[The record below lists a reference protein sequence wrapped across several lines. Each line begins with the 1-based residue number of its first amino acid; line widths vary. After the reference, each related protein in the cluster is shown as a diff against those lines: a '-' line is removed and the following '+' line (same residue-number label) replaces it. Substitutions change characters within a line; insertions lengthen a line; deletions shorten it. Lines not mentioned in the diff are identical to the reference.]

1 MTRQAT
7 EKEPGVRAAFT
18 LIEVLAAVFLTAVVM
33 SVAIAFS
40 VNLNDASEAAAAKA
54 RQGRHALAIL
64 DRVAR
69 DLEGAYLISK
79 PAELDPLLHAWIFV
93 ADSQEGDEASDR
105 LQFVTRSYR
114 PPNPLDH
121 GSDLAMVTYL
131 LHPADE
137 AAGFDLLRSVSP
149 GLSADPAG
157 EFPLASDERFMVVAE
172 GIDYF
177 GIRFMSADF
186 EWFDAWDSTQ
196 LAQSD
201 GLPRAATIEIAFL
214 AEQPPDADPFEDF
227 GRIDAEE
234 GDTPLYARQVRL
246 PMEAIDLNAILAA
259 GLADKG
265 VPSEGDDFG
274 DEEDLD
280 EDFEEEDN
288 DSDSNPT
295 ETSAPGSGS
304 QGIPDDLEGL
314 GLPPGITREQ
324 IESLIP

>member
-1 MTRQAT
+1 M
-7 EKEPGVRAAFT
+7 RAAFT

-33 SVAIAFS
+33 SVAVAFS
-40 VNLNDASEAAAAKA
+40 VNLNDASDAAAAKA

-93 ADSQEGDEASDR
+93 AESREGDEASDR

-121 GSDLAMVTYL
+121 GSDLAVVTYL
-131 LHPADE
+131 LHPAE
-137 AAGFDLLRSVSP
+137 ETPGFDLLRSVSP

-172 GIDYF
+172 GIDHF

-196 LAQSD
+196 LAQSS

-214 AEQPPDADPFEDF
+214 PEQPPGADPSEDF
-227 GRIDAEE
+227 GRINAEE
-234 GDTPLYARQVRL
+234 GDTPLFVRQVRV

-259 GLADKG
+259 GLAGQG
-265 VPSEGDDFG
+265 VPTAADDFE
-274 DEEDLD
+274 DEEDLA
-280 EDFEEEDN
+280 EDSEEEEN
-288 DSDSNPT
+288 DSDNDPAN
-295 ETSAPGSGS
+295 TSAPGSGS
-304 QGIPDDLEGL
+304 QGIPDGLEGL